1 MKTKSIN
8 KWKNCAVRCCAV
20 AMAACVIA
28 GVAVLSGTEA
38 ASGKTSVAAVSTGL
52 TDVTGQYDTSA
63 LRNQYLNSDAV
74 SLNPTDMNAE
84 RWVVVELADDS
95 ISDAYAKSIGYATL
109 ADYANTTSAQS
120 KREKL
125 ERKQENFLR
134 DLKASG
140 ISYEYKYSYTALIN
154 GVAIK
159 VKYKDISSIGAMPNV
174 TGVHISESYAAPTV
188 AVSNNAN
195 VYSTGIYNSQGIEY
209 QGEGMVIAVLD
220 TGLDYTHAA
229 FLNMPGEEAQNAEG
243 YWTKEY
249 VENLF
254 GDTEAYGRGTSVTAD
269 DVYVNAKVPYAYDYA
284 DDDANVYPSYSNH
297 GTHVAGIVAGK
308 DDSKIVNSDTG
319 ETFIG
324 VAPEAQLMICKVF
337 TDNLDSDL
345 IGNAEGV
352 DILAAVSDCVT
363 MGVDVI
369 NMSLGT
375 SCGFT
380 DEGYYDA
387 DGEYVQNA
395 EGDYVINTI
404 YEKVEEAGISL
415 VTAASNDYSSGYG
428 GAYGTNLT
436 SNPDSGTVGSPSS
449 YSAALSVASINGQES
464 DYFSING
471 NSDDVA
477 FITESVDANANTYEF
492 LELIY
497 QAAIE
502 KGIVSSTSEDL
513 TLDYVVV
520 GGVGRASNYT
530 TSVKRALSTGN
541 TIAVVKRGDINF
553 SEKVQNAMAN
563 GAIACI
569 IYNNLSG
576 TIRMNLGDIE
586 NPIPT
591 CSISMDAGALLVN
604 GATNGKGTVT
614 FSYSQSAGPFMSDFS
629 SWGPTPDLKLKPE
642 ITAHGGEITSAIPG
656 GYGVFSGT
664 SMAAPNMSGAI
675 TLLRQHVLKTT
686 GLTGAALNARVYQLL
701 MSTATMAR
709 NEEGNPYSPRKQG
722 AGLAGIA
729 DAINTAGYLTVENED
744 GKESAK
750 TKIELGD
757 DPEKTGIYEFD
768 FTLHNQSDETIS
780 YKPSVYVMTE
790 SLSTDLKTVAEKA
803 YMLTDDCTISFTA
816 GGFAADTVT
825 VGANDSVKVH
835 VKITLGEAS
844 RQYLDDTF
852 ENGMYVEGFV
862 RLVPE
867 GSGDGAVELGLPY
880 LAFYGDWTAAP
891 LLDYSLYEVEESAA
905 QYPDD
910 PELQLQA
917 SSNATRALGA
927 YWDGK
932 YIINLGAYLY
942 SMDDGYTEILPSAER
957 AAISCFDLE
966 SKRTVYEFY
975 MIYAGLLR
983 GAKTM
988 TVVITDDT
996 TGEVVYREEKSNVR
1010 KSYAGGG
1017 SNAGSPV
1024 RIGINPADWG
1034 MSNNS
1039 TYSVSLQGTLDYD
1052 YDRETTVLSRDTFS
1066 FSFTVDTE
1074 APIIKDYRIRYEP
1087 YTENKETKYRIYIDA
1102 DVYDNQYAMTLLPC
1116 YLKDKV
1122 GEDGQELALLVKN
1135 PIPIYSQKGSTT
1147 TVSFEVTD
1155 MYDEY
1160 VKTGKL
1166 YLVVSDYALNDSMYL
1181 VSAVDHTEY
1190 PESVS
1195 LTTDD
1200 KLVYD
1205 STASGGYGIYS
1216 LTLGQYESYKVLL
1229 TALPDTTFG
1238 ASLSYY
1244 SNGSV
1249 YVEENEIYTTSK
1261 DGRGTVTLMDGYGT
1275 TLALINVTVTESE
1288 NKTPSIEK
1296 ITLNPVLDADG
1307 TLVTLDGGAITLHA
1321 NTQTTFVANVE
1332 PWYAALSQDVVF
1344 EWSSDNDNVLT
1355 VDQDGVVS
1363 TRAKGTAYVTVKV
1376 KGNTLLSKI
1385 VRVTVDDEFD
1395 VESGYLYHYYGG
1407 KDVVIPESKNV
1418 TTVAEDCFRYNTLI
1432 ETVTIPSTLTSIP
1445 EKAFVG
1451 CVNLKKVIISGEC
1464 ITIGTSAFEGCTS
1477 LEEIVLLPLIE
1488 KKTGIYTTGTITLGN
1503 RAFYGCT
1510 ALRSIVTDPD
1520 NLRNLEEGETESRIT
1535 TLGSYTFY
1543 GCTSLTSVDLRN
1555 LRVTGREVFRNCSAL
1570 SEVQMSSLTALGQGM
1585 FYNCDALV
1593 SVGLYTDGVPAYLFY
1608 GCDNLEEVSFL
1619 ASSLTGIGDYAF
1631 YGCKKLA
1638 EVTLPDGSYAI
1649 GDNAFAGCTVLAS
1662 VALSSNTK
1670 LDFGAVSPFKNNKAF
1685 TAYTLPEG
1693 SAYYAVTDGIL
1704 FSQDGS
1710 TLVSVPAGKAFD
1722 ESGYEIPSGVDTIA
1736 SGAFAGSQILSVSL
1750 GNINLGTYA
1759 FAGSS
1764 IKSVDLGNNRT
1775 VIPEGTFSQCT
1786 ALKSVAGLKNV
1797 TEVGAYAFYGCYGWT
1812 DTVDLGKATT
1822 IGDYA
1827 FSRAGIAGIE
1837 ENNSIETIGNYAF
1850 YDAAASKSD
1859 PITGFTSDVVL
1870 SAVKEIGD
1878 YAFASQSNKNFTSG
1892 KVFSSITLGPV
1903 QKMGIHVFAD
1913 CTYLK
1918 TVVFGEGTTVIGAWA
1933 FVSDSVHDYTYLG
1946 TTTRTE
1952 GAILTDVENKTIV
1965 NVTIPAT
1972 VTEIGDYAFYHCT
1985 ALSSANI
1992 DASAWETVGTAAFY
2006 MAEKV
2011 TGLDL
2016 RAVKRAYGYAFAG
2029 TALTTAE
2036 LDSAEEIGAYAFSQT
2051 ALKTVSIPSAK
2062 YLGPFAFAFTSL
2074 ATVEIPAT
2082 MNAYSYD
2089 SAWERT
2095 TDDNQMEAVDG
2106 GMMIDVYGAG
2116 AFAGIPTLTGITVA
2130 SGNPVFFSEDG
2141 VLYAKTQNG
2150 YVLLQYP
2157 AGKAGTEYT
2166 PVEGTIRIGDAA
2178 FYWSLT
2184 GGSALQSVCIPY
2196 SVKMIGSYAFYLCPA
2211 TTYTFEGVE
2220 APILEAVYDE
2230 NVYNYGDLTSTDNAF
2245 YRGLFYSNFY
2255 YYAAEVT
2262 YNNRDFGLTAYYPEN
2277 GTGYDS
2283 QGYLAFF
2290 SNVVYMEYAADST
2303 TKNAVAAIEAL
2314 DSLDAIKA
2322 TVEECATDTEK
2333 LAYLNELSANG
2344 VRSARLLYNQ
2354 ITAEEQFAFAE
2365 EAYEKLLGI
2374 EAYIRSEKGLLGEPV
2389 ALSELVIVSSPV
2401 KYRYVPGEAFDP
2413 TGLSIKV
2420 VYEDLS
2426 EVVLESGEYT
2436 LSVAEGE
2443 ALPALDPTEVTVSY
2457 EGLSKSFLIS
2467 VSQNNAEVVDPE
2479 PPVEEEG
2486 LSAGAIAGI
2495 AVAAVVVVAGAAAVA
2510 VVMILRGKKRSAA
2523 QSDASE
2529 ESAEEKDESDKD

>member
-28 GVAVLSGTEA
+28 GAAVLSGTEA
-38 ASGKTSVAAVSTGL
+38 ASGKTSAAAVSAGL

-63 LRNQYLNSDAV
+63 LRNQYLSSDAV
-74 SLNPTDMNAE
+74 SSNPTDMNTE

-95 ISDAYAKSIGYATL
+95 ISDAYANSIGYATL
-109 ADYANTTSAQS
+109 ADYSNSASAQS
-120 KREKL
+120 RREKL

-159 VKYKDISSIGAMPNV
+159 LKYKDISSVSAMPNV

-195 VYSTGIYNSQGIEY
+195 VYSTGIYDSSGIEY

-229 FLNMPGEEAQNAEG
+229 FSNMPNEKAQNAEG

-249 VENLF
+249 VEERI
-254 GDTEAYGRGTSVTAD
+254 GKTEANSRNTGVTAD
-269 DVYVNAKVPYAYDYA
+269 GVYLNAKVPFAYDYA
-284 DDDANVYPSYSNH
+284 DDDTEVYPSYSNH

-308 DDSKIVNSDTG
+308 DESKVVNAETG

-324 VAPEAQLMICKVF
+324 VAPQAQLMICKVF
-337 TDNLDSDL
+337 TDNLDNDL
-345 IGNAEGV
+345 IGNADGV

-387 DGEYVQNA
+387 DGNYVENT
-395 EGDYVINTI
+395 EGDYIINSI

-436 SNPDSGTVGSPSS
+436 SNPDSGTVGSPST
-449 YSAALSVASINGQES
+449 YSGALSVASINGQTS

-471 NSDDVA
+471 DPDNVG
-477 FITESVDANANTYEF
+477 FITESVDANSNTYEF
-492 LELIY
+492 LDLIY
-497 QAAIE
+497 QSAIE
-502 KGIVSSTSEDL
+502 KGIVSSTSEPL
-513 TLDYVVV
+513 TLNYVVV

-541 TIAVVKRGDINF
+541 TVAVVKRGDINF

-604 GATNGKGTVT
+604 GATNGTGTVT

-675 TLLRQHVLKTT
+675 TLLRQHVSETT
-686 GLTGAALNARVYQLL
+686 ELEGAELNARVYQLL

-729 DAINTAGYLTVENED
+729 DAINTAGYLTVKDGDGNE
-744 GKESAK
+744 SSK

-757 DPEKTGIYEFD
+757 DPDKTGVYEFS
-768 FTLHNQSDETIS
+768 FTLHNQSNETIS
-780 YKPSVYVMTE
+780 YQPSVYVMTE

-803 YMLTDDCTISFTA
+803 YMLTDDCTISVSV
-816 GGFAADTVT
+816 GGSAADTVSVAAGGT
-825 VGANDSVKVH
+825 VDVT

-862 RLVPE
+862 RLIPE
-867 GSGDGAVELGLPY
+867 GSGESAVELGLPY

-891 LLDYSLYEVEESAA
+891 LFDYSLYEEEESAS

-932 YIINLGAYLY
+932 YVVNLGAYLY
-942 SMDDGYTEILPSAER
+942 EMADSYTEILPSEER
-957 AAISCFDLE
+957 AAISCFDIE

-996 TGEVVYREEKSNVR
+996 TGEVVYREEKCNVR

-1017 SNAGSPV
+1017 TNVGSTV

-1034 MSNNS
+1034 LSNNT

-1052 YDRETTVLSRDTFS
+1052 YDRETTVLNRDTFS

-1074 APIIKDYRIRYEP
+1074 APVISDYRIRYEP

-1122 GEDGQELALLVKN
+1122 GEDGQELALLVDY

-1166 YLVVSDYALNDSMYL
+1166 YLVASDYALNDSMYL

-1249 YVEENEIYTTSK
+1249 YVEDNEIYTTSK
-1261 DGRGTVTLMDGYGT
+1261 DGRGTVTLMDGYGN
-1275 TLALINVTVTESE
+1275 TLAVINVTVTESG

-1296 ITLNPVLDADG
+1296 ITLDPVLDADG
-1307 TLVTLDGGAITLHA
+1307 KLVMLDSGAITLHA
-1321 NTQTTFVANVE
+1321 NTQTAFVASVE
-1332 PWYAALSQDVVF
+1332 PWYAGLTQDVVF

-1355 VDQDGVVS
+1355 VDQNGVVS
-1363 TRAKGTAYVTVKV
+1363 TIAKGTAYVTVKV

-1445 EKAFVG
+1445 ERAFVG

-1464 ITIGTSAFEGCTS
+1464 VTIGTGAFEGCTS
-1477 LEEIVLLPLIE
+1477 LEEIVLLPLVE

-1520 NLRNLEEGETESRIT
+1520 NLRNLAEGESESRIT

-1570 SEVQMSSLTALGQGM
+1570 SEIKTSSLTALGQGM
-1585 FYNCDALV
+1585 FYNCDALA
-1593 SVGLYTDGVPAYLFY
+1593 SVELYADGVPAYLFY
-1608 GCDNLEEVSFL
+1608 GCDNLAEISFL
-1619 ASSLTGIGDYAF
+1619 ASSFTGIGDYAF

-1638 EVTLPDGSYAI
+1638 AVTLPGGSYAI
-1649 GDNAFAGCTVLAS
+1649 GGNAFAGCTALAS
-1662 VALSSNTK
+1662 VTLSSDTK
-1670 LDFGAVSPFKNNKAF
+1670 LDFGAVSPFKNNKEFTAF
-1685 TAYTLPEG
+1685 TLSGEG
-1693 SAYYAVTDGIL
+1693 SEYYTVQDGIL
-1704 FSQDGS
+1704 FSKDG
-1710 TLVSVPAGKAFD
+1710 TKLVSVPAGKTFD
-1722 ESGYEIPSGVDTIA
+1722 ENDYEIPSDVDTIA

-1750 GNINLGTYA
+1750 GNIVLGTYA

-1764 IKSVDLGNNRT
+1764 IQSVDLGNNRT
-1775 VIPEGTFSQCT
+1775 AIPEGTFSQCT
-1786 ALKSVAGLKNV
+1786 ALKSVTGLGTV
-1797 TEVGAYAFYGCYGWT
+1797 IDVGAYAFYGCYSWT
-1812 DTVDLGKATT
+1812 DTVDLGSATA

-1837 ENNSIETIGNYAF
+1837 ENNSIKTVGNYAF
-1850 YDAAASKSD
+1850 YDAAASKTD
-1859 PITGFTSDVVL
+1859 PLTGFTGDVVL
-1870 SAVKEIGD
+1870 SAVEEIGD
-1878 YAFASQSNKNFTSG
+1878 YAFASQSNKHFTTG
-1892 KVFSSITLGPV
+1892 EVFSSITLGPV
-1903 QKMGIHVFAD
+1903 TKMGIHVFAD
-1913 CTYLK
+1913 CTNLK
-1918 TVVFGEGTTVIGAWA
+1918 TVVFGDGTTVIGAWA
-1933 FVSDSVHDYTYLG
+1933 FVSDSVHEYTYLG

-1972 VTEIGDYAFYHCT
+1972 VTEIGDYAFYHCS
-1985 ALSSANI
+1985 ALISANI

-2016 RAVKRAYGYAFAG
+2016 GKAERVGDYAFGG
-2029 TALTTAE
+2029 TALT
-2036 LDSAEEIGAYAFSQT
+2036 SANLESAKEIGAYAFSQT
-2051 ALKTVSIPSAK
+2051 ALKTVSIPSAE

-2074 ATVEIPAT
+2074 TTVEIPAS
-2082 MNAYSYD
+2082 MNAYAYD
-2089 SAWERT
+2089 SAWERV
-2095 TDDNQMEAVDG
+2095 TDNNQTEAVDG
-2106 GMMIDVYGAG
+2106 GMMIGVYGAG
-2116 AFAGIPTLTGITVA
+2116 AFAGIPTLTEITVA

-2141 VLYAKTQNG
+2141 VLYARTQNG

-2166 PVEGTIRIGDAA
+2166 PVDGTIRIGNAA

-2184 GGSALQSVCIPY
+2184 GGSKLQTVNIPY
-2196 SVKMIGSYAFYLCPA
+2196 SVKSIGSYAFFLCPA
-2211 TTYTFEGVE
+2211 AKYTFEGVE
-2220 APILEAVYDE
+2220 APVLEAVYDE
-2230 NVYNYGDLTSTDNAF
+2230 NVFNYGDTTSSDNAY

-2255 YYAAEVT
+2255 YYAAEVL
-2262 YNNRDFGLTAYYPEN
+2262 YNGYDFGLTAYYPEN

-2290 SNVVYMEYAADST
+2290 STVVYTDFAADST
-2303 TKNAVAAIEAL
+2303 TKNAIAAIDAL
-2314 DSLDAIKA
+2314 ASLDAIKA
-2322 TVEECATDTEK
+2322 AVEECATDADK
-2333 LAYLNELSANG
+2333 LSYLNDLSAND

-2354 ITAEEQFAFAE
+2354 ITAEEQFVFAA
-2365 EAYEKLLGI
+2365 EAYAKLLGI
-2374 EAYIRSEKGLLGEPV
+2374 EAYIRTEKELLGDPV
-2389 ALSELVIVSSPV
+2389 ALSELVIVSTPV
-2401 KYRYVPGEAFDP
+2401 KYRYVPGEAFDS
-2413 TGLSIKV
+2413 TGLSVKV

-2457 EGLSKSFLIS
+2457 GGLSKSFLIS
-2467 VSQNNAEVVDPE
+2467 VSENNAETNPE
-2479 PPVEEEG
+2479 PSVEGEG
-2486 LSAGAIAGI
+2486 LSAGAVAGI
-2495 AVAAVVVVAGAAAVA
+2495 AVAAVVVVAGAAAAA
-2510 VVMILRGKKRSAA
+2510 VVTILRRKKRSAA
-2523 QSDASE
+2523 QNDASD
-2529 ESAEEKDESDKD
+2529 ESAEEKDESGKD